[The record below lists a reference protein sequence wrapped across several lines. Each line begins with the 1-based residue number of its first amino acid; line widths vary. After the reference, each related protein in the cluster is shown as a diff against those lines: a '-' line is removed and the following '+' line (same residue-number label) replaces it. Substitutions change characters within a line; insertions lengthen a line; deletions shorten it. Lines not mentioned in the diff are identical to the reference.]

1 LAPLIEP
8 DRLHRLYK
16 QIPPS
21 LRPSPLRGGPSTES
35 PRAAAHR
42 NERVLGW
49 YRSADACIAPSS
61 HLAELASEHGLGPV
75 EVIRHGVDASWLEES
90 GSRSSDAAFVHVGTI
105 AHHKGTDRVVTAHR
119 SLTAP
124 FVPELKLHGPI
135 LDPEAACGHPVGP
148 ILNPTEVRALL
159 RSARA
164 LVLGARWP
172 ENAPLIINEARAA
185 GCPVIAPAIGGIPE
199 LIEDGIDGILW
210 NPDDDLSLV
219 RAMEVLIDHPAMNPT
234 PPPNFEAQVDR
245 IESVYRRMMKDAE

>member
-1 LAPLIEP
+1 M
-8 DRLHRLYK
+8 
-16 QIPPS
+16 
-21 LRPSPLRGGPSTES
+21 
-35 PRAAAHR
+35 
-42 NERVLGW
+42 
-49 YRSADACIAPSS
+49 
-61 HLAELASEHGLGPV
+61 
-75 EVIRHGVDASWLEES
+75 
-90 GSRSSDAAFVHVGTI
+90 
-105 AHHKGTDRVVTAHR
+105 VTAHR